1 MKRGGSLDNSTSVL
15 MIIVVLNLIAYL
27 SVKDWM
33 ASAVL
38 VLAGIASCTFENKGM
53 VLFVGILAA
62 ALSRSV
68 LIEGLTIDKK
78 EMKELKELKELK
90 EMKEK
95 SKKEVEGSME
105 NKKGNATSIQGSSL
119 EGLSQQA
126 GELSKRQND
135 LFAMAKDLK
144 PMMKQAENMMNQLPK
159 GFLAEAMKNFNKS
172 KE

>member
-1 MKRGGSLDNSTSVL
+1 MKRGGSLDNLTSVL

-38 VLAGIASCTFENKGM
+38 VLAIIASCTFENKGT

-68 LIEGLTIDKK
+68 LIEGMTDKK
-78 EMKELKELKELK
+78 EMKEMK
-90 EMKEK
+90 EMKEIK
-95 SKKEVEGSME
+95 SKKDVEGSME

-126 GELSKRQND
+126 GELSKRQKD
-135 LFAMAKDLK
+135 LFAMAQDLK

>member
-1 MKRGGSLDNSTSVL
+1 MNMKRGGSLDNSTSVL

-38 VLAGIASCTFENKGM
+38 VLAIIASCTFVNKGV

-68 LIEGLTIDKK
+68 FIEGMTTDNKDKDK
-78 EMKELKELKELK
+78 EKEKEIKEI
-90 EMKEK
+90 K

-105 NKKGNATSIQGSSL
+105 KKKGNATSIQGSSL

-126 GELSKRQND
+126 GELSKRQKD
-135 LFAMAKDLK
+135 LFAMAQDLK

>member
-1 MKRGGSLDNSTSVL
+1 MNMKRGGSLDNSTYVL
-15 MIIVVLNLIAYL
+15 YAIVVLNLIAYL

-38 VLAGIASCTFENKGM
+38 VLACIASYTFVNKGM

-68 LIEGLTIDKK
+68 FIEGMTSDKK
-78 EMKELKELKELK
+78 EEKEIKEIKDK
-90 EMKEK
+90 T
-95 SKKEVEGSME
+95 KKEVEGSME
-105 NKKGNATSIQGSSL
+105 KKKGIATSIQGSSL

-126 GELSKRQND
+126 GELSKRQKD
-135 LFAMAKDLK
+135 LFAMAQDLK

>member
-1 MKRGGSLDNSTSVL
+1 MNMKRGGSLDNSTSVL

-78 EMKELKELKELK
+78 EMKELKELK